1 MISWVFPVKFAAG
14 CGVGKFI
21 PRSPGRFR
29 QAERGGW
36 VGMPQGRRWSLPD
49 LCSGSWPSE
58 ISPARNPVSVNVL
71 GGTAD
76 V

>member
-29 QAERGGW
+29 QAERGTGGDAAGQE
-36 VGMPQGRRWSLPD
+36 VV
-49 LCSGSWPSE
+49 
-58 ISPARNPVSVNVL
+58 PA
-71 GGTAD
+71 
-76 V
+76 